1 LQRKTI
7 NRSPSAPE
15 LTQNRI
21 HPTVDSSKHLVA
33 RSDSQLDDA
42 TTQRR
47 NITCIPGD
55 DFRKV
60 LTSSIGMGH
69 PRWEDLDT
77 DEFCK
82 ALFGKL
88 SELALKLLI
97 MVALAY
103 ALVGA
108 NARRYIG
115 QH

>member
-1 LQRKTI
+1 
-7 NRSPSAPE
+7 
-15 LTQNRI
+15 
-21 HPTVDSSKHLVA
+21 
-33 RSDSQLDDA
+33 
-42 TTQRR
+42 
-47 NITCIPGD
+47 
-55 DFRKV
+55 
-60 LTSSIGMGH
+60 MGH